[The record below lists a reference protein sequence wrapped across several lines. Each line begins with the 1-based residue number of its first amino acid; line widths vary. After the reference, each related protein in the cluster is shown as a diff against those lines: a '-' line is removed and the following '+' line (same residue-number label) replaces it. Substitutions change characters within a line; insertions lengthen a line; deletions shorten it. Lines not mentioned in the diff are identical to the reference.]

1 MHHQILQHLPPRD
14 ISSSRRT
21 CQFFLERV
29 GEREPSLAQPQ
40 IEKRISDLR
49 VEIEEIKSRAL
60 PHSDANSFIES
71 LGFWV
76 SRRGYYASMRESSS
90 SLEKWFGFVLGYD
103 ESATHRWALL
113 SAAVM
118 RLYQHLCEHDGTI
131 SPIEKQRFLYESGLS
146 APDISMSML
155 NEIYQRLESGGTG
168 VFRAH
173 FYDVECLEYHA
184 YPNEKKEQW
193 KLTDLEDFSRLDLS
207 WEENIKKPRGNSKD
221 LIGPL
226 GLPEL
231 PSPIFCYYV
240 QDKWAW
246 RLIRKYQSGTGREM
260 APLMKAEVLKQ
271 IRIF

>member
-21 CQFFLERV
+21 CQFFFERV

-49 VEIEEIKSRAL
+49 AEIEEIKSLAL
-60 PHSDANSFIES
+60 PPSDADSFLES
-71 LGFWV
+71 PGFWV
-76 SRRGYYASMRESSS
+76 SRKGYYASMRESSS
-90 SLEKWFGFVLGYD
+90 SLERWFGFVFGWE
-103 ESATHRWALL
+103 ESATHWWALL
-113 SAAVM
+113 SVAVM
-118 RLYQHLCEHDGTI
+118 RLYQHLCEHNGTI
-131 SPIEKQRFLYESGLS
+131 LPIEKQRFLYESGLT

-155 NEIYQRLESGGTG
+155 NDICLRFESGGTG
-168 VFRAH
+168 VFTAH
-173 FYDVECLEYHA
+173 IYDVECLEYHS

-193 KLTDLEDFSRLDLS
+193 KLTDMEDFSRLDLN

-231 PSPIFCYYV
+231 PSTTFCYYV

-246 RLIRKYQSGTGREM
+246 RLINKYRAGTGLEM
-260 APLMKAEVLKQ
+260 DPLMKAEVMKQ
-271 IRIF
+271 IRLF